1 MSLHLN
7 LIVTHPI
14 SRRTLMG
21 YSFFLIIVCKSRRPG
36 GCLPSQ
42 RQPLVTHKK
51 LPYKAKFLFLGSIE
65 LTFLLPQMQVIHTA
79 LHLTYRV
86 AIISTYQDTPP
97 HPSHPA
103 LISRQNVSLAAVLER
118 RALNFEFSYTFPLNG
133 MARQIGRKKERNKA
147 WEKVP
152 VEGWSLGPRGRVS
165 RGRSKV
171 C

>member
-1 MSLHLN
+1 M
-7 LIVTHPI
+7 
-14 SRRTLMG
+14 R
-21 YSFFLIIVCKSRRPG
+21 
-36 GCLPSQ
+36 
-42 RQPLVTHKK
+42 
-51 LPYKAKFLFLGSIE
+51 
-65 LTFLLPQMQVIHTA
+65 VIHTA

-86 AIISTYQDTPP
+86 AIISTYQDPPHP

-133 MARQIGRKKERNKA
+133 MARQMGRKKERNKA